1 MVDFITP
8 LQLGPAPTT
17 RYKWQNHSQ
26 HPCHDCEHLDG
37 QVRTM
42 QEWLFVRQHPHCR
55 CSLEPV
61 EEVEDGILFT
71 PDLTGLIYFNLDG
84 SISSIAKDPQPSIL
98 GGQITW
104 PTLSPLLPSQGF
116 FTLRRLK
123 LPVNPRTSKGK
134 TFSKHQHYRV

>member
-8 LQLGPAPTT
+8 HQLGPSPIT

-26 HPCHDCEHLDG
+26 HPCDACQHLDG

-42 QEWLFVRQHPHCR
+42 QEWLFVRQHKHCR

-61 EEVEDGILFT
+61 EEVEDGILFNS
-71 PDLTGLIYFNLDG
+71 DLTGLIYFNLDG
-84 SISSIAKDPQPSIL
+84 SISSIAKDPQPVIL

-104 PTLSPLLPSQGF
+104 
-116 FTLRRLK
+116 
-123 LPVNPRTSKGK
+123 RT
-134 TFSKHQHYRV
+134 